1 MPVSFCSSIEQLTE
15 APEEID
21 WYGKLQPLG
30 LQYGPSFKTLHHVYR
45 TDSNSISA
53 QIALNSTRGMMVQ
66 ESQYAV
72 HPATLDGCLQA
83 AFIATQNRAIAS
95 PSRVFLPSRITS
107 MTISTPSHD
116 QDDFAIVRGHGAIR
130 GLRQTSTKFALISSG
145 GETIVD
151 ANVIFLSVEGGFASV
166 EELHPQPYQRMCWT
180 PRQDILDG
188 SKAEDKSFAESDRA
202 NEMIVDAQHTFTTGL
217 NHPLWLI
224 HDEGSPQ
231 KSLQRLI
238 SSLHPFSRSAM
249 VSDLSSVP
257 RGASVVLLA
266 QLDMTNMD
274 EHMLRDMQ
282 IVFQRASHVIWTT
295 CSDDP
300 AMFIMH
306 GMMKVLET
314 EYPNLSV
321 FCVDIQ
327 DSERDMRVAASVI
340 LRILDK
346 ASSGLPV
353 IDKHIFIRAGEP
365 HTCQYVLDEDAN
377 ANDQSFHQ
385 VMTTEGKYEP
395 GLALDMRRVGKSES
409 AFFKRSSFAVSQ
421 SHSTANVLIRP
432 SLYGMTQREARSLL
446 GKEFSTSLS
455 RESLGDVVRVTGH
468 SALKVGQQVFCLAS
482 GCFDSELE
490 VPEAHCVPAG
500 PDSSAVGQLAAYCIA
515 VQALVNTARVRERDR
530 VLIHCGSDLLT
541 VVAAQIAQQAGAK
554 VSYMPNGAHSRS

>member
-1 MPVSFCSSIEQLTE
+1 
-15 APEEID
+15 
-21 WYGKLQPLG
+21 
-30 LQYGPSFKTLHHVYR
+30 
-45 TDSNSISA
+45 
-53 QIALNSTRGMMVQ
+53 MVQ

-83 AFIATQNRAIAS
+83 AFIATQNRVIAS
-95 PSRVFLPSRITS
+95 PSRAFLPSRVTS
-107 MTISTPSHD
+107 MTISATNHD
-116 QDDFAIVRGHGAIR
+116 QDDFAIVRGDGAIQ
-130 GLRQTSTKFALISSG
+130 GFRQASTKFELVSSR

-151 ANVIFLSVEGGFASV
+151 AHVIFLSVEGGFASV
-166 EELHPQPYQRMCWT
+166 EELHPQPYQRLCWM

-188 SKAEDKSFAESDRA
+188 SKEKDESFGEPDRA
-202 NEMIVDAQHTFTTGL
+202 SEIVDAQHTSTTEL

-224 HDEGSPQ
+224 HDESSPQ
-231 KSLQRLI
+231 RRLQPLI
-238 SSLHPFSRSAM
+238 SSLHPLSRSAM
-249 VSDLSSVP
+249 VSDLSNVP
-257 RGASVVLLA
+257 RCASVVLLA

-274 EHMLRDMQ
+274 EHMLRNIQ

-295 CSDDP
+295 CGDDP
-300 AMFIMH
+300 AMFLMH
-306 GMMKVLET
+306 GMMKVLER

-327 DSERDMRVAASVI
+327 DSERDMRVAAAVI
-340 LRILDK
+340 LRILNK

-353 IDKHIFIRAGEP
+353 VDKHILIGAGVP

-385 VMTTEGKYEP
+385 VMTTEGKYTP
-395 GLALDMRRVGKSES
+395 GLALDMRRVGKSDS

-446 GKEFSTSLS
+446 GKDFSRSLS
-455 RESLGDVVRVTGH
+455 RESLGVVVRVTGH

-500 PDSSAVGQLAAYCIA
+500 PASSAVGQLAAYCIA
-515 VQALVNTARVRERDR
+515 VQALVNTGRVRERDR
-530 VLIHCGSDLLT
+530 VLIHCGSDLLA